1 MLIVPPEG
9 QNVQSVASVSIR
21 GIVKNLYGLAMS
33 LWVRFSYVVQMAVL
47 RSDNGRGN
55 SRIYAFL
62 ACDTFLDG
70 VIPNQSRH
78 SRR

>member
-47 RSDNGRGN
+47 RSDNGRGH
-55 SRIYAFL
+55 SRIYVF
-62 ACDTFLDG
+62 
-70 VIPNQSRH
+70 
-78 SRR
+78 